1 MAESY
6 VTIRPTFSNTRS
18 CLMRSSRF
26 LTAVALLVATSM
38 AFAQQW
44 PDKPVRLV
52 VPYPPGGNVDSAA
65 RIVSGKL
72 QEALGQPFVVE
83 NKAGAGGMIGGEAVA
98 KSPPDGYTLFVA
110 ANGPL
115 LFSPVI
121 YSRAA
126 YNWQKDFTTIGS
138 ISFTPMVLQ
147 LHPSLPYTSLK
158 DLIESAK
165 KDPGKLTMASPGAG
179 TTNHLASEL
188 LQMTTGAKWTTVHY
202 KGNAPATTDLLGGQV
217 QFNFDQISVALP
229 FIKDK
234 RTRALAVTSL
244 ARVPSLP
251 DVPTFDESGFKGF
264 EATTFTGLFAPAGTP
279 KEIVAKLSAAL
290 AKVLQDKD
298 VVDKFAQL
306 GSEARAMRAEAF
318 FEYLNAEDAK
328 WTPVIRQANIKA
340 D

>member
-1 MAESY
+1 MGA
-6 VTIRPTFSNTRS
+6 R
-18 CLMRSSRF
+18 L
-26 LTAVALLVATSM
+26 LALLLACLPGIVL
-38 AFAQQW
+38 AQGW
-44 PDKPVRLV
+44 PDRPVRLI

-65 RIVSGKL
+65 RIISGKL
-72 QEALGQPFVVE
+72 QDALGQPFVIE
-83 NKAGAGGMIGGEAVA
+83 NKAGAGGMIGGELVA

-121 YSRAA
+121 FNRAA
-126 YNWQKDFTTIGS
+126 YNWQKDFATIGS

-147 LHPSLPYTSLK
+147 VHPSTPFTSLAAFF
-158 DLIESAK
+158 DAAK
-165 KDPGKLTMASPGAG
+165 KEPGTLTMASPGAG

-217 QFNFDQISVALP
+217 QFNFDQVSVALP
-229 FIKDK
+229 FIKERK
-234 RTRALAVTSL
+234 TRALAVTSL
-244 ARVPSLP
+244 TRVPSLP
-251 DVPTFDESGFKGF
+251 DVPTFSESGFKGF

-279 KEIVAKLSAAL
+279 KDVVAKLAGAL

-298 VVDKFAQL
+298 VVDRFAQQ
-306 GSEARAMRAEAF
+306 GAEARAMQPDAF
-318 FEYLNAEDAK
+318 FEYLKAEDAK

>member
-1 MAESY
+1 MNIA
-6 VTIRPTFSNTRS
+6 RS
-18 CLMRSSRF
+18 LLCATL
-26 LTAVALLVATSM
+26 LAVSALAG
-38 AFAQQW
+38 AQQW
-44 PDKPVRLV
+44 PDHPVHLV

-65 RIVSGKL
+65 RAISGKL
-72 QEALGQPFVVE
+72 QEALGQPVIIE
-83 NKAGAGGMIGGEAVA
+83 NKAGAGGMIGGEYVA
-98 KSPPDGYTLFVA
+98 KAAPDGYTLFVA

-121 YSRAA
+121 FGRAA
-126 YNWQKDFTTIGS
+126 YNWQKDFVTIGS

-147 LHPSLPYTSLK
+147 VHPSTPARTLK
-158 DLIESAK
+158 EFFDAAK
-165 KDPGKLTMASPGAG
+165 KDPGKMTMASPGAG

-188 LQMTTGAKWTTVHY
+188 LQMTTGVRWTTVHY

-234 RTRALAVTSL
+234 RVWPLAVTSL
-244 ARVPSLP
+244 TRVPSLP
-251 DVPTFDESGFKGF
+251 DVPTFDESGFRGF

-279 KEIVAKLSAAL
+279 KEIVARLAAAL
-290 AKVLQDKD
+290 ARAVQDKD
-298 VVDKFAQL
+298 VVDKFAQQ
-306 GSEARAMRAEAF
+306 GAEGRAMKPEAF
-318 FEYLNAEDAK
+318 FEYLKAEDAK